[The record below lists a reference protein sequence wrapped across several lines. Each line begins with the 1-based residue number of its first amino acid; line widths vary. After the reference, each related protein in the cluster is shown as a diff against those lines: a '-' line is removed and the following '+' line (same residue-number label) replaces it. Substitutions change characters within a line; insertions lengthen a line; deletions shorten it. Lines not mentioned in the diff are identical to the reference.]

1 MYSPFYLLKHV
12 TTARPATE
20 TWPSE
25 AGAVKTLGWQ
35 LHKAAAGTFEDFY
48 KVNSHKT
55 LSCFFFLLFLFLF
68 FMSEAP
74 PEDPAAVSALIG
86 SQSTSHSRSPSPASS
101 QPHPPS
107 FSTP

>member
-55 LSCFFFLLFLFLF
+55 LSCFFF
-68 FMSEAP
+68 
-74 PEDPAAVSALIG
+74 
-86 SQSTSHSRSPSPASS
+86 
-101 QPHPPS
+101 PS
-107 FSTP
+107 FSFLIFYERSAA